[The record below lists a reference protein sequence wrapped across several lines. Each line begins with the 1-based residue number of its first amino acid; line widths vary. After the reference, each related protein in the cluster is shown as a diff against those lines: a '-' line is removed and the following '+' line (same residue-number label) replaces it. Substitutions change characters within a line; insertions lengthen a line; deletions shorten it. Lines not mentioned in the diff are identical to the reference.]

1 MMEIKSYS
9 NVQTLCTMWSVFDPS
24 LPNQLRQPCS
34 LVFISDCTFL
44 IRCLPVCVLSSILIS
59 AFLKYVFIAAL
70 SISTSHHLCSPFNH
84 MSIVVCSRH
93 YSLPPL
99 DTLYYFIQNASEF
112 FFLFWHPT
120 FRVFALTT
128 FKIPHSLSSFILM
141 ILSDTLNLHNTMSTF
156 FLQEYPTLFVFLSG
170 RTLWIPLHCAW
181 FCFPATRSSAHRLA
195 SSFS

>member
-9 NVQTLCTMWSVFDPS
+9 NVQNLCTRWSVFD

-44 IRCLPVCVLSSILIS
+44 IRCQPVCVLSSILIS

-70 SISTSHHLCSPFNH
+70 SINTSSPMPPFNH

-99 DTLYYFIQNASEF
+99 DTLYYFIQNTSEF
-112 FFLFWHPT
+112 IFLFWHPT
-120 FRVFALTT
+120 FSVFALTT

-141 ILSDTLNLHNTMSTF
+141 ILSVTLNLHNTMSTL
-156 FLQEYPTLFVFLSG
+156 FLQEYPTLFVFLSA
-170 RTLWIPLHCAW
+170 LW
-181 FCFPATRSSAHRLA
+181 
-195 SSFS
+195 